1 MKTITTCVALSFLL
15 ALSACNTM
23 QGFGQDVSKA
33 GNKIENKA
41 ESNK

>member
-1 MKTITTCVALSFLL
+1 MKTIITGVAAAFLL

-23 QGFGQDVSKA
+23 QGFGEDMSKA

-41 ESNK
+41 ESKK

>member
-1 MKTITTCVALSFLL
+1 MKIITTCVALSFLF

-23 QGFGQDVSKA
+23 QGFGEDVSKA

-41 ESNK
+41 ESSK

>member
-1 MKTITTCVALSFLL
+1 MKTITTCLALTFLL

-23 QGFGQDVSKA
+23 QGFGEDMSKA

-41 ESNK
+41 QTSK